1 MEPIRV
7 SRRELIMGA
16 SALLAAAAS
25 AATQAAPGEGIGTMR
40 LGRLRVSRLLLGSNP
55 FFGFSHTSPALDEA
69 MRTYF
74 NDERIT
80 ALLDEAAGAGITA
93 VVAPVYPRWMDL
105 WKRYRDQ
112 GGRLRTWIAQP
123 DVAPDAMVDC
133 ISQAVKAGAQA
144 VWVQGHRVENTFAEP
159 NGLDTI
165 RRWVEHIKSLGV
177 PAGLASH
184 QPHVLPAIQ
193 KAGLPVDFYSQS
205 LYVPDQYTP
214 QERLRALETIRSLRK
229 PVIAYKVLAAGRM
242 KPEVSFPDLFRHLQ
256 RKDGVCVG
264 IFPRDHPGMLAEDVR
279 LASQAIAHL

>member
-1 MEPIRV
+1 MKTHRV

-16 SALLAAAAS
+16 SGVLAAAAV
-25 AATQAAPGEGIGTMR
+25 AASQATPGQGLGTLR
-40 LGRLRVSRLLLGSNP
+40 LGKLRTSRLLLGSNP
-55 FFGFSHTSPALDEA
+55 FFGFSHTSPALDEE

-74 NDERIT
+74 TDNRII
-80 ALLDEAAGAGITA
+80 ALLDEAAALGITA

-105 WKRYRDQ
+105 WKRYRDK
-112 GGRLRTWIAQP
+112 GGRLATWIAQP
-123 DVAPDAMVDC
+123 DVAPDAMIEC

-159 NGLDTI
+159 NGVDTI

-205 LYVPDQYTP
+205 LYVPDRYT
-214 QERLRALETIRSLRK
+214 EEDRTRALETIRSLRK
-229 PVIAYKVLAAGRM
+229 PVIAYKVLAAGRLS
-242 KPEVSFPDLFRHLQ
+242 PNHSFPDLFRHLQ
-256 RKDGVCVG
+256 RKDGLCVG
-264 IFPRDHPGMLAEDVR
+264 IFPRDHPGMLAEDVH
-279 LASQAIAHL
+279 LASQSAA